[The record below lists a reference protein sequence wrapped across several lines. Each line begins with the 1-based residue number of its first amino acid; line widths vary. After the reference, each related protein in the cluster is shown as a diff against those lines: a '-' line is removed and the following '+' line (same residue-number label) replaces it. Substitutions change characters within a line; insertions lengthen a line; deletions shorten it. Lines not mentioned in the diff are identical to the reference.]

1 MHVDH
6 LASYAT
12 ILKFVLYQNSIVKS
26 EHIIKQ
32 ASTSFFYG
40 WIKNQ
45 NYKKTLRVVILWMKC
60 YKFHRFIKFYLFK
73 QIYI

>member
-1 MHVDH
+1 MHVDF

-26 EHIIKQ
+26 EHIITQ

-45 NYKKTLRVVILWMKC
+45 NYKDVEGGNFMDEML
-60 YKFHRFIKFYLFK
+60 
-73 QIYI
+73 